1 MVPWF
6 NFLLGSIPFIEFFG
20 DPGRVYPKKLAVN
33 NRENTYDEALGPR
46 RWALGIRAGA

>member
-33 NRENTYDEALGPR
+33 NRENTYDRTEDSGLR
-46 RWALGIRAGA
+46 TED